1 MANENWNPESSASQA
16 SQIAAYMMQGN
27 KITPLEALD
36 LFGSLRLSAVIFVLR
51 ERGYKIQV
59 ERVKTNTGKW
69 VAQYSINP
77 EDRVLF

>member
-1 MANENWNPESSASQA
+1 MSYENWNPESSASQA
-16 SQIAAYMMQGN
+16 SQIASYMMQGN
-27 KITPLEALD
+27 KITPLEALN

-77 EDRVLF
+77 EDRV

>member
-16 SQIAAYMMQGN
+16 NQIAAYMMQGN
-27 KITPLEALD
+27 KITPLEALN

-77 EDRVLF
+77 EDRV

>member
-1 MANENWNPESSASQA
+1 MSYENWNPESSASQA

-59 ERVKTNTGKW
+59 ERVNTNTGKW

-77 EDRVLF
+77 EDRV

>member
-1 MANENWNPESSASQA
+1 MANKNWNPESSASQA
-16 SQIAAYMMQGN
+16 SQIASYMMQGN
-27 KITPLEALD
+27 KITPLEALN

-77 EDRVLF
+77 EDRF

>member
-16 SQIAAYMMQGN
+16 SQIASYMMQGN

-36 LFGSLRLSAVIFVLR
+36 LFGSLRLSAIIFVLR

-77 EDRVLF
+77 EDRV

>member
-1 MANENWNPESSASQA
+1 MSYENWNPESSASQA

-77 EDRVLF
+77 EDRV

>member
-77 EDRVLF
+77 EDRV

>member
-1 MANENWNPESSASQA
+1 MANENWNPEPSASQA

-36 LFGSLRLSAVIFVLR
+36 IFGSLRLSAVIFVLR

-77 EDRVLF
+77 EDRV

>member
-16 SQIAAYMMQGN
+16 SQIASYMMQGN

-77 EDRVLF
+77 EDRV

>member
-59 ERVKTNTGKW
+59 ERVKISTGKW
-69 VAQYSINP
+69 VAQYWINP
-77 EDRVLF
+77 EDRV

>member
-36 LFGSLRLSAVIFVLR
+36 LFGSLRLSAVI
-51 ERGYKIQV
+51 
-59 ERVKTNTGKW
+59 
-69 VAQYSINP
+69 
-77 EDRVLF
+77 

>member
-1 MANENWNPESSASQA
+1 MAYENWNPESSASQA

-27 KITPLEALD
+27 KITPLEALN
-36 LFGSLRLSAVIFVLR
+36 LFGSLRLSAIIFVLR
-51 ERGYKIQV
+51 KRGYKIQV

-77 EDRVLF
+77 EDRV

>member
-1 MANENWNPESSASQA
+1 MANENWNPKSSASQA

-27 KITPLEALD
+27 KITPLEALN

-77 EDRVLF
+77 EDRV

>member
-16 SQIAAYMMQGN
+16 SQIASYMMQGN
-27 KITPLEALD
+27 KITPLEALN

-77 EDRVLF
+77 EDRV

>member
-1 MANENWNPESSASQA
+1 MSNENWNQESSASQA

-77 EDRVLF
+77 EDRV

>member
-1 MANENWNPESSASQA
+1 MEYENWNPESSASQA

-27 KITPLEALD
+27 KITPLEALN

-51 ERGYKIQV
+51 ERGYKTQV

-77 EDRVLF
+77 EDRV

>member
-1 MANENWNPESSASQA
+1 MSYENWNPESSASQA

-27 KITPLEALD
+27 KITPLEALN

-77 EDRVLF
+77 EDRV

>member
-69 VAQYSINP
+69 VARYWINP
-77 EDRVLF
+77 EDRV

>member
-59 ERVKTNTGKW
+59 KRVKTSTGKW

-77 EDRVLF
+77 EDRV

>member
-16 SQIAAYMMQGN
+16 SQVAAYMMQGN
-27 KITPLEALD
+27 KITPLEALN
-36 LFGSLRLSAVIFVLR
+36 LFGSLRLSAIIFVLR
-51 ERGYKIQV
+51 KRGYKIQV

-77 EDRVLF
+77 EDRV

>member
-1 MANENWNPESSASQA
+1 MENENWNPESSASQA

-69 VAQYSINP
+69 VAQYWINP
-77 EDRVLF
+77 EDRV

>member
-59 ERVKTNTGKW
+59 ERVKTSTGKW
-69 VAQYSINP
+69 VAQYWINT
-77 EDRVLF
+77 EDRV

>member
-27 KITPLEALD
+27 KITPLEALN

-77 EDRVLF
+77 EDRV

>member
-1 MANENWNPESSASQA
+1 MSNENWNPESSASQA

-77 EDRVLF
+77 EDRV

>member
-36 LFGSLRLSAVIFVLR
+36 LFGSLRLSAIIFVLR

-69 VAQYSINP
+69 VAQYWINP
-77 EDRVLF
+77 EDRV

>member
-16 SQIAAYMMQGN
+16 SQIADYMMQGN

-36 LFGSLRLSAVIFVLR
+36 LFGSLRLSAIIFVLR

-59 ERVKTNTGKW
+59 ERVKTSTGKW
-69 VAQYSINP
+69 VAQYWINP
-77 EDRVLF
+77 EDRV

>member
-27 KITPLEALD
+27 KITPLEALN

-69 VAQYSINP
+69 VAQYWINP
-77 EDRVLF
+77 EDRV

>member
-69 VAQYSINP
+69 VAQYWINP
-77 EDRVLF
+77 EDRV

>member
-59 ERVKTNTGKW
+59 ARVKTSTGKW
-69 VAQYSINP
+69 VAQYWINP
-77 EDRVLF
+77 EDRV

>member
-27 KITPLEALD
+27 KITPLEALN
-36 LFGSLRLSAVIFVLR
+36 LFGSLRLSAIIFVLR

-59 ERVKTNTGKW
+59 ERVKTSNGKW
-69 VAQYSINP
+69 VAQYWINP
-77 EDRVLF
+77 EDRV

>member
-16 SQIAAYMMQGN
+16 SQIADYMMQGN

-36 LFGSLRLSAVIFVLR
+36 LFGSLRLSAIVFVLR

-59 ERVKTNTGKW
+59 ERVKTSTGKW
-69 VAQYSINP
+69 VAQYWINP
-77 EDRVLF
+77 EDRV

>member
-1 MANENWNPESSASQA
+1 MAYENWNTESSASQA

-59 ERVKTNTGKW
+59 ERVKTYTGKW
-69 VAQYSINP
+69 VAQYWINP
-77 EDRVLF
+77 EDRV